1 MLVEKTL
8 VEFVKETG
16 SSSPAPGGG
25 SVSALAGA
33 QAAALLAMY
42 CSLSQKGE
50 KYDAVRSLME
60 ETGRKAEELSL
71 KLLEAV
77 DLDTQSFNRVMDAFR
92 LPRETAEQ
100 KEARSRAIQE
110 ATIEAARVPLQ
121 TATDCLSILKLIAE
135 VAGRGNPGASS
146 DLGVGNLQA
155 LAGLTG
161 AAYNVRINLHSIKDE
176 ETKNDLMK
184 RITAIQEQGQALWE
198 KNRAVIEK
206 SI

>member
-8 VEFVKETG
+8 AEFVKETG

-33 QAAALLAMY
+33 QAAALLSMY

-50 KYDAVRSLME
+50 KYAAVQSLME
-60 ETGRKAEELSL
+60 QTERKAQELSL
-71 KLLEAV
+71 RLLEAV
-77 DLDTQSFNRVMDAFR
+77 DLDTQSFNKVMDAFR
-92 LPRETAEQ
+92 LPRETAEE

-110 ATIEAARVPLQ
+110 ATIGAARVPLQ
-121 TATDCLSILKLIAE
+121 TAGDCLSVLQLIAE

-176 ETKNDLMK
+176 EVKNRLFA
-184 RITAIQEQGQALWE
+184 RVSEIQEQGQALWE